1 MDGLSDVPL
10 ECRGQQNFSF
20 SSVVHARCALMREQV
35 EEEGGW
41 HAVAQVACVAYV
53 VHAVAYAG
61 QALLH
66 EPESSGE
73 KKQLSADELE
83 YICSKL

>member
-1 MDGLSDVPL
+1 
-10 ECRGQQNFSF
+10 
-20 SSVVHARCALMREQV
+20 MREQV
-35 EEEGGW
+35 EEAGGW

-53 VHAVAYAG
+53 AHAVAYAE

-73 KKQLSADELE
+73 NKRVRVHLQETLS
-83 YICSKL
+83 YFICGDFFSDSFFPSY

>member
-1 MDGLSDVPL
+1 M
-10 ECRGQQNFSF
+10 
-20 SSVVHARCALMREQV
+20 RCALVREQV

-53 VHAVAYAG
+53 AHAVAHAG

-66 EPESSGE
+66 EPESSGGE
-73 KKQLSADELE
+73 KKLSADELE
-83 YICSKL
+83 